1 MCWGL
6 GVLCKDPGGVGVS
19 LETSG
24 WRSRAFLA
32 ETTQGCAR
40 KTTALG
46 AEPGAQLP
54 THRGAGRSGGLGG
67 SDPPGGAV
75 RTLLSNPSQ
84 PVRCPGDKPFLGRLC
99 LVGMQPQSPPPPAV
113 DGWAGQ

>member
-6 GVLCKDPGGVGVS
+6 GVLGKDPGGVGVS
-19 LETSG
+19 LEASG
-24 WRSRAFLA
+24 WGSRAFLA

-40 KTTALG
+40 RTTAL
-46 AEPGAQLP
+46 EAQLP
-54 THRGAGRSGGLGG
+54 THGGAGRVGGCGG

-75 RTLLSNPSQ
+75 CTLLSDPNQ

-99 LVGMQPQSPPPPAV
+99 LVGMQPESPPPPAV
-113 DGWAGQ
+113 DWWAGQ